1 MCKDQCSSNCLNALD
16 CDHVT
21 GACNGGCL
29 AGWTGPRCDRSEYNV
44 QKSIKLK
51 HNVLKI
57 SHTLL
62 STFNCHRKNKY
73 DLNWIEHFISIF

>member
-21 GACNGGCL
+21 GACNSGCL

-51 HNVLKI
+51 PNVSKM
-57 SHTLL
+57 SYTL
-62 STFNCHRKNKY
+62 SCTFHCPKKNKY
-73 DLNWIEHFISIF
+73 DFTAIERFMSIF